1 MSPYFFTKAD
11 VEKENIVSLM
21 TNDLDIVIKNIRQ
34 CLWCKDKWCNN
45 DTDLSFG
52 CDDRFFIT
60 TSHREWDTSF
70 ADELVTL
77 LPREPKEE
85 WFTFVMDRIYGNNWS
100 ADILL
105 NNINVIIKKINK
117 LSPKLRKQL
126 SIFIPDNIGLNLNE
140 EWIEKIKEQ
149 YNWIIIEKKDITVS
163 VEEQPI
169 TDSYHEFGR
178 IGCRSTWNATIPWHL
193 IKFE

>member
-1 MSPYFFTKAD
+1 
-11 VEKENIVSLM
+11 VEKENIISLM

-77 LPREPKEE
+77 LPRSPKEE

-100 ADILL
+100 TDILL
-105 NNINVIIKKINK
+105 NNIYVILKKINK
-117 LSPKLRKQL
+117 LSPDLRKQL
-126 SIFIPDNIGLNLNE
+126 SIFIPNNIGLTLNE
-140 EWIEKIKEQ
+140 EWISKLKKK
-149 YNWIIIEKKDITVS
+149 NTWIDIDNQEITVTI
-163 VEEQPI
+163 EEQPI
-169 TDSYHEFGR
+169 TDSYHEFGG
-178 IGCRSTWNATIPWHL
+178 IGCRSTGDATISWYL
-193 IKFE
+193 IKIK